1 MRTSTQ
7 YFYPLTKPFSAAELP
22 PRREGEVVDYYVQDA
37 NGVTVVEYC
46 DSREE
51 AERIAAAM
59 NGPITETPGWDH
71 PDCERGGCLERLRGL
86 KGCENGCVLS
96 GRVDKSSTRNIAEE
110 IIEGLKEAKASLSAG
125 DKNA

>member
-22 PRREGEVVDYYVQDA
+22 ARREGEVVDYYVQDA

-46 DSREE
+46 ESLEE

-59 NGPITETPGWDH
+59 NGP
-71 PDCERGGCLERLRGL
+71 
-86 KGCENGCVLS
+86 CV
-96 GRVDKSSTRNIAEE
+96 DESSTAPMNVAEE
-110 IIEGLKEAKASLSAG
+110 IISAG
-125 DKNA
+125 DKDA